1 VYAKYKDKIQ
11 IMLITRDEQLAFKMR
26 EFKPIIEKPDR
37 LTYPGEVCKLDIALA
52 PVSGQ
57 YDRRRSWLKIAEYSA
72 CGIPWI
78 ATDYEP
84 YHDYNYPGSILVNN
98 KPSLWEEALSMMI
111 EKYDFFYNSA
121 QASHD
126 KWMQDFSIQ
135 KNHEF
140 LAKQFN
146 SVLEG

>member
-1 VYAKYKDKIQ
+1 MYKDKIQ
-11 IMLITRDEQLAFKMR
+11 IMLITRDEQLANKMR
-26 EFKPIIEKPDR
+26 EFKPIIAKPDR
-37 LTYPGEVCKLDIALA
+37 LGYPGEVCKLDIALA

-84 YHDYNYPGSILVNN
+84 YRDYAYPGSLIVPN
-98 KPSLWEEALSMMI
+98 KPASWEDAMSFMI
-111 EKYDFFYNSA
+111 ENYDSVFDGA

-135 KNHEF
+135 KNYEF
-140 LAKQFN
+140 LAKQLN
-146 SVLEG
+146 SVLE